1 MEQGG
6 RTLTE
11 MQRHIVNFYHQN
23 PFVEYLHTNVV
34 PTPDGGVQLELT
46 VEAEHTN
53 LYGIIHGGVLMTMAD
68 TAMGAAALA
77 KNKKV
82 VTMNL
87 SMDFM
92 HSVPMTTRL
101 LAAGT
106 VLHDGRHTMTLESEI
121 RNAEGKLFAKAHGT
135 FYVLG
140 PFLDD
145 DAAQQ
150 V

>member
-1 MEQGG
+1 MKRDNPITKIQ
-6 RTLTE
+6 
-11 MQRHIVNFYHQN
+11 QHIVEFYHKN
-23 PFVEYLHTNVV
+23 PFLEYIHAEAV
-34 PTPDGGVQLELT
+34 PMADGGVQLELK

-53 LYGIIHGGVLMTMAD
+53 LYGIIHGGALMTLAD

-77 KNKKV
+77 RNKKV

-92 HSVPMTTRL
+92 HSVPMTTRII
-101 LAAGT
+101 ATGT

-121 RNAEGKLFAKAHGT
+121 RDEAGKLFAKAHGT

-140 PFLDD
+140 RFVDD
-145 DAAQQ
+145 LTE
-150 V
+150 

>member
-1 MEQGG
+1 MA
-6 RTLTE
+6 
-11 MQRHIVNFYHQN
+11 
-23 PFVEYLHTNVV
+23 
-34 PTPDGGVQLELT
+34 DGGVQLELK

-53 LYGIIHGGVLMTMAD
+53 LYGIIHGGALMTLAD

-77 KNKKV
+77 RNKKV

-92 HSVPMTTRL
+92 HSVPMTTRII
-101 LAAGT
+101 ATGT

-121 RNAEGKLFAKAHGT
+121 RDEAGKLFAKAHGT

-140 PFLDD
+140 RFVDD
-145 DAAQQ
+145 FAE
-150 V
+150 

>member
-1 MEQGG
+1 MKRNNPITKIQ
-6 RTLTE
+6 
-11 MQRHIVNFYHQN
+11 QHIVEFYHKN
-23 PFVEYLHTNVV
+23 PFLEYIHAEAV
-34 PTPDGGVQLELT
+34 PMADGGVQLELK

-53 LYGIIHGGVLMTMAD
+53 LYGIIHGGVLMTLAD

-77 KNKKV
+77 RNKKV

-92 HSVPMTTRL
+92 HSVPMTTRI
-101 LAAGT
+101 LATGT

-121 RNAEGKLFAKAHGT
+121 RDKAGKLFAKAHGT

-140 PFLDD
+140 RFVDD
-145 DAAQQ
+145 LTE
-150 V
+150 

>member
-1 MEQGG
+1 MEKGD
-6 RTLTE
+6 RPLTK
-11 MQRHIVNFYHQN
+11 MQKHIMNFYHQN
-23 PFVEYLHTNVV
+23 PFVEYLHTDVV
-34 PTPDGGVQLELT
+34 PTSDGGVQLELM

-77 KNKKV
+77 KNKRV

-101 LAAGT
+101 LAVGT

-121 RNAEGKLFAKAHGT
+121 RDAAGKLFAKAHGT

-140 PFLDD
+140 PFIDEE
-145 DAAQQ
+145 AAQQ
-150 V
+150 A

>member
-1 MEQGG
+1 MEKSDRQ
-6 RTLTE
+6 LTE
-11 MQRHIVNFYHQN
+11 RQRHIMEFYHQN
-23 PFVEYLHTNVV
+23 PFVEYLHMDVV
-34 PTPDGGVQLELT
+34 PTPDGGVQLELA

-92 HSVPMTTRL
+92 HSVPLTTRL
-101 LAAGT
+101 IAAGT
-106 VLHDGRHTMTLESEI
+106 VLHDGRRTMTLESEI

-135 FYVLG
+135 FYVISS
-140 PFLDD
+140 FIDD
-145 DAAQQ
+145 GAAQQ
-150 V
+150 I